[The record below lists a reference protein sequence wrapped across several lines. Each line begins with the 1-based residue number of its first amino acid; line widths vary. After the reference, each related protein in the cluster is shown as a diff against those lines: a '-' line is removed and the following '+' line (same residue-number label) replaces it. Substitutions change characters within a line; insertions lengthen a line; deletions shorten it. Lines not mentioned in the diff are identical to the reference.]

1 MAWARS
7 GCSDR
12 GFTLVEV
19 LFSMAILM
27 AVALGVA
34 QLFATATHANLSAK
48 GKTSTTALAVERME
62 QLKALTWGFDT
73 SGLGLPLSDTT
84 TDLSVDPPTNTGTG
98 LNPSPPGTLQNN
110 TPGFVDYLDQYGTW
124 VGNGAEP
131 PPNAVYIRRWSI
143 EPLPT
148 NPNNTLILQVLVT
161 TVKTEATRRARG
173 VAGERWRMN
182 DDAWIVSVKT
192 RKSQ

>member
-1 MAWARS
+1 
-7 GCSDR
+7 
-12 GFTLVEV
+12 VEV
-19 LFSMAILM
+19 VFAMAMLI

-34 QLFATATHANLSAK
+34 HLFGRATHANLSAK

-84 TDLSVDPPTNTGTG
+84 TDLSVDPPTDRGTG
-98 LNPSPPGTLQNN
+98 LNPSPPGTLQRN
-110 TPGFVDYLDQYGTW
+110 TPGFVDYLDQDGNW

-148 NPNNTLILQVLVT
+148 NPNNTLVLQVMVT
-161 TVKTEATRRARG
+161 TVKTEALRRA
-173 VAGERWRMN
+173 VNPAGERWRMN